1 MVRFQ
6 WKTVVVAMV
15 IALIGVGTSY
25 SQAKQDVATL
35 KPRLA
40 LSEVAF
46 AAQMLETIEIR
57 GSEVD
62 AFVDIKKV
70 FMGILEI
77 AQKDKKEAK
86 DVVTVEMN
94 IGQAQNLLTL
104 LQRAKLTGADAE
116 RYKKFV
122 DVIIASAQPEGK
134 K

>member
-6 WKTVVVAMV
+6 LKTAIVAMI
-15 IALIGVGTSY
+15 IAVVGIGTSIA
-25 SQAKQDVATL
+25 QTKQEVVTL

-62 AFVDIKKV
+62 AFVDVKKV
-70 FMGILEI
+70 FISILEA

-86 DVVTVEMN
+86 DVVTVEMS
-94 IGQAQNLLTL
+94 IGQAQNLLAL

-116 RYKKFV
+116 RYKKLV
-122 DVIIASAQPEGK
+122 DVIVASAQPAGK
-134 K
+134 

>member
-6 WKTVVVAMV
+6 WKTAVVAMF
-15 IALIGVGTSY
+15 IALISVGTSFA
-25 SQAKQDVATL
+25 QGKQEVVIL
-35 KPRLA
+35 KPKLA

-62 AFVDIKKV
+62 AFVDVKKV
-70 FMGILEI
+70 FSGVLEV
-77 AQKDKKEAK
+77 ALKDKKEAK
-86 DVVTVEMN
+86 DVVTVEMS
-94 IGQAQNLLTL
+94 IGQAQNLLAL

-122 DVIIASAQPEGK
+122 DVVVASAQPDK